1 MLPLLLALAGGAST
15 FPYESLA
22 TPASC
27 TAPEWPREALR
38 YEIEGTTTLQFQVGA
53 DGAVRNAEVKQGSG
67 WNILDQAALA
77 GLARCRFK
85 PGLAAAR
92 EGTVFPLQY
101 AWTLEGPAPLRPMLL
116 PGSCGPSPRF
126 LRYDNLD
133 QRADGRASIKLRFLV
148 DAEGKA
154 QRIVPE
160 AAHFDAAVVRDA
172 VNWLQTCR
180 FGISPKASGA
190 RTDTSFGRVVLR

>member
-1 MLPLLLALAGGAST
+1 MLPLLIALAGAST
-15 FPYESLA
+15 FPYQSLA

-38 YEIEGTTTLQFQVGA
+38 YEIEGSTTLQFQIGL
-53 DGAVRNAEVKQGSG
+53 DGAVRNAQVKQGSG
-67 WNILDQAALA
+67 WSILDQAALA

-85 PGLAAAR
+85 PGLDAAR
-92 EGTVFPLQY
+92 EGVEFPIQY
-101 AWTLEGPAPLRPMLL
+101 AWTLEGPAPLRPKLL
-116 PGSCGPSPRF
+116 PGTCAPSSHF
-126 LRYDNLD
+126 LRYDD
-133 QRADGRASIKLRFLV
+133 FDRQVDHRAYVKLRFLV
-148 DAEGKA
+148 DAEGKP

-160 AAHFDAAVVRDA
+160 LARFDPVVVRDA

-180 FGISPKASGA
+180 FGIAPKAAGP

>member
-1 MLPLLLALAGGAST
+1 MLSLLLALAGASA

-22 TPASC
+22 TPARC
-27 TAPEWPREALR
+27 TVPEWPREAVR
-38 YEIEGTTTLQFQVGA
+38 YEIEGITTLQFQLGA
-53 DGAVRNAEVKQGSG
+53 DGAVRNAEVTRGSG
-67 WNILDQAALA
+67 WGILDQAALA

-92 EGTVFPLQY
+92 DGTVFPLQY

-116 PGSCGPSPRF
+116 PGSCGPSQRF

-133 QRADGRASIKLRFLV
+133 QRPDGRASIKLRFLV
-148 DAEGKA
+148 DAQGKP
-154 QRIVPE
+154 QRVVPE

-172 VNWLQTCR
+172 VSWLQTCR

>member
-1 MLPLLLALAGGAST
+1 MLSLLLGLAGASV
-15 FPYESLA
+15 FPYASLT

-38 YEIEGTTTLQFQVGA
+38 YEVEGSTALQFQIGL
-53 DGAVRNAEVKQGSG
+53 DGAVRNAQVKQGSG
-67 WNILDQAALA
+67 WAILDQAALA

-92 EGTVFPLQY
+92 EGTQFPIQY
-101 AWTLEGPAPLRPMLL
+101 AWTLEGAAPLRPMLL
-116 PGSCGPSPRF
+116 PGSCAASRHF

-133 QRADGRASIKLRFLV
+133 QRPDGRAAIKLRFLV
-148 DAEGKA
+148 DADGKA
-154 QRIVPE
+154 QRIMPE
-160 AAHFDAAVVRDA
+160 ASYFEAAVSRDA
-172 VNWLQTCR
+172 VSWLQTCR

-190 RTDTSFGRVVLR
+190 RTDTSFGWVVLR

>member
-1 MLPLLLALAGGAST
+1 MLSLLLALAGASA

-27 TAPEWPREALR
+27 TVPEWPREAVR
-38 YEIEGTTTLQFQVGA
+38 YEIEGTTALQFQVGA
-53 DGAVRNAEVKQGSG
+53 DGSVRNAEVKQGSG
-67 WNILDQAALA
+67 WSLLDQAALA

-92 EGTVFPLQY
+92 EGTVYPLQY
-101 AWTLEGPAPLRPMLL
+101 AWTLEGPAPLRPMLV
-116 PGSCGPSPRF
+116 PGSCGPSQRF
-126 LRYDNLD
+126 LRYDNLE
-133 QRADGRASIKLRFLV
+133 QRPDGRASIKLRFLV
-148 DAEGKA
+148 DSAGKA

-172 VNWLQTCR
+172 VSWLQTCR
-180 FGISPKASGA
+180 FGISAKASGA

>member
-1 MLPLLLALAGGAST
+1 MLSLLLALAGASA

-22 TPASC
+22 SPASC
-27 TAPEWPREALR
+27 TLPEWPREAVR
-38 YEIEGTTTLQFQVGA
+38 YEIEGTTTLQFQVGI
-53 DGAVRNAEVKQGSG
+53 DGAVRNAQVKQGSG
-67 WNILDQAALA
+67 WAILDQAALA

-92 EGTVFPLQY
+92 EGTAFPIQY
-101 AWTLEGPAPLRPMLL
+101 AWTLEGPAPLRPMLQA
-116 PGSCGPSPRF
+116 GSCAASARF

-133 QRADGRASIKLRFLV
+133 LRPDGRAAVKLRFLV
-148 DAEGKA
+148 DADGRA
-154 QRIVPE
+154 QRIVAEGAQFAPVVLR
-160 AAHFDAAVVRDA
+160 DAAS
-172 VNWLQTCR
+172 WLQTCR

>member
-1 MLPLLLALAGGAST
+1 MLPLLLALAGASA

-27 TAPEWPREALR
+27 TVPEWPREALR

-67 WNILDQAALA
+67 WTLLDQAALA

-116 PGSCGPSPRF
+116 PGSCGPSQRF

-133 QRADGRASIKLRFLV
+133 QRPDGRASIKLRFLV
-148 DAEGKA
+148 DAGGKA

-172 VNWLQTCR
+172 VSWLQTCR
-180 FGISPKASGA
+180 FGISPRASGA

>member
-1 MLPLLLALAGGAST
+1 MLSLLIALAGASA
-15 FPYESLA
+15 FPYQSLA

-38 YEIEGTTTLQFQVGA
+38 YEIEGTTTLQFQIGL
-53 DGAVRNAEVKQGSG
+53 DGVVRNAQVKQGSG
-67 WNILDQAALA
+67 WSILDQAALA

-85 PGLAAAR
+85 PGLDAAR
-92 EGTVFPLQY
+92 EGVEFPIQY
-101 AWTLEGPAPLRPMLL
+101 AWTLEGPAPLRPMLR
-116 PGSCGPSPRF
+116 PGSCAPSSHF
-126 LRYDNLD
+126 LRYDDFDRQVDN
-133 QRADGRASIKLRFLV
+133 RAYVKLRFLV
-148 DAEGKA
+148 DAEGKP

-160 AAHFDAAVVRDA
+160 LTRFDAVVVRDA

-180 FGISPKASGA
+180 FGIAPRAAGA

>member
-1 MLPLLLALAGGAST
+1 MLSLLLALAGASA

-27 TAPEWPREALR
+27 TVPEWPREAVR
-38 YEIEGTTTLQFQVGA
+38 YEIEGTTLLQFQIGA
-53 DGAVRNAEVKQGSG
+53 DGAVRKAQLTQGSG
-67 WNILDQAALA
+67 WALLDQAALA

-116 PGSCGPSPRF
+116 PGSCAASRRF

-133 QRADGRASIKLRFLV
+133 QRPDGRAAIKLRFLV
-148 DAEGKA
+148 DAEGRA

-160 AAHFDAAVVRDA
+160 ATHFDAVVSRDA

-190 RTDTSFGRVVLR
+190 RTDTSFGWVVLR

>member
-1 MLPLLLALAGGAST
+1 MLSLLLALAGASA

-27 TAPEWPREALR
+27 TLPEWPREAVR
-38 YEIEGTTTLQFQVGA
+38 YEIEGSTALQFQVGA

-67 WNILDQAALA
+67 WTILDQAALA

-92 EGTVFPLQY
+92 DGTVFPLQY

-116 PGSCGPSPRF
+116 PGSCGPSQRF

-133 QRADGRASIKLRFLV
+133 QRPDGRASIKLRFLV
-148 DAEGKA
+148 DAEGKDGA
-154 QRIVPE
+154 SCRKRRISMPPWC
-160 AAHFDAAVVRDA
+160 AMR
-172 VNWLQTCR
+172 
-180 FGISPKASGA
+180 
-190 RTDTSFGRVVLR
+190 

>member
-1 MLPLLLALAGGAST
+1 MLSLLLALAGASA

-27 TAPEWPREALR
+27 TVPEWPREAVR
-38 YEIEGTTTLQFQVGA
+38 YEIEGTTVLQFQVGA
-53 DGAVRNAEVKQGSG
+53 DGTVRNAEVKQGSG
-67 WNILDQAALA
+67 WSLLDQAALA

-92 EGTVFPLQY
+92 EGTAYPLQY
-101 AWTLEGPAPLRPMLL
+101 AWTLEGPAPLRPMLV
-116 PGSCGPSPRF
+116 PGSCGPSQRF

-133 QRADGRASIKLRFLV
+133 QRPDGRASIKLRFLV
-148 DAEGKA
+148 DAAGRA

>member
-1 MLPLLLALAGGAST
+1 MLSLLLALAAASA

-27 TAPEWPREALR
+27 TLPEWPREAVR
-38 YEIEGTTTLQFQVGA
+38 YEVEGTTTLQFQLGA
-53 DGAVRNAEVKQGSG
+53 DGAVRNAQVRQGSG
-67 WNILDQAALA
+67 WGILDQAALA

-92 EGTVFPLQY
+92 EDTVFPLQY

-116 PGSCGPSPRF
+116 PGSCGPSQRF

-133 QRADGRASIKLRFLV
+133 QRPDGRASIKLRFLV

-154 QRIVPE
+154 RRIVPE

-172 VNWLQTCR
+172 VSWLQTCR

>member
-1 MLPLLLALAGGAST
+1 MLSLLLALAGASA

-27 TAPEWPREALR
+27 TVPQWPREAVR
-38 YEIEGTTTLQFQVGA
+38 YEIEGVTTLQFQLGA

-67 WNILDQAALA
+67 WSILDQAALA

-92 EGTVFPLQY
+92 DGTVFPLQY

-116 PGSCGPSPRF
+116 PGSCGPSQRF

-133 QRADGRASIKLRFLV
+133 QRPDGRASIKLRFLV
-148 DAEGKA
+148 DVQGKP

-160 AAHFDAAVVRDA
+160 AAHFDDAVVRDA

-180 FGISPKASGA
+180 FGISPMASGA

>member
-1 MLPLLLALAGGAST
+1 MLSLLLALAGASA

-27 TAPEWPREALR
+27 TVPEWPREAVR
-38 YEIEGTTTLQFQVGA
+38 YEIEGTTVLQFQVGA
-53 DGAVRNAEVKQGSG
+53 DGTVRNAEVKQGSG
-67 WNILDQAALA
+67 WSLLDQAALA

-92 EGTVFPLQY
+92 EGTAYPLQY
-101 AWTLEGPAPLRPMLL
+101 AWTLEGPAPLRPMLV
-116 PGSCGPSPRF
+116 PGSCGPSQRF

-133 QRADGRASIKLRFLV
+133 QRPDGRASIKLRFLV
-148 DAEGKA
+148 DPAGRA
-154 QRIVPE
+154 RRIVPE

-180 FGISPKASGA
+180 FGISPKASDA
-190 RTDTSFGRVVLR
+190 RTDTSVGRVVLR

>member
-1 MLPLLLALAGGAST
+1 MLSLLLALAAASA

-27 TAPEWPREALR
+27 TVPEWPREAVR
-38 YEIEGTTTLQFQVGA
+38 YEIEGTTTLQFQVGG
-53 DGAVRNAEVKQGSG
+53 DGAVRNAQVRQGSG
-67 WNILDQAALA
+67 WSILDQAALA

-116 PGSCGPSPRF
+116 PGSCGPSQRF

-133 QRADGRASIKLRFLV
+133 QRPDGRASIKLRFLV
-148 DAEGKA
+148 DPEGKA

-160 AAHFDAAVVRDA
+160 AAQFDAVVVRDA

-180 FGISPKASGA
+180 FGISLKASGA